1 MLHFLLF
8 NIRKEKSTA
17 EIKGQ
22 ENTGSSR
29 IEKRLGKPDK
39 NSVDR

>member
-1 MLHFLLF
+1 MLFLLSI
-8 NIRKEKSTA
+8 NYKKKSTA

-22 ENTGSSR
+22 ENTGLSGV
-29 IEKRLGKPDK
+29 EKRLGKPDN